1 MNNPAAAVPCTVV
14 REGKADPLAK
24 LLQEAYKDRA
34 CIDQVCSSFEVVHP
48 INFNSF
54 LSLMEDKLL

>member
-34 CIDQVCSSFEVVHP
+34 CIDQVCSLFEVVHP
-48 INFNSF
+48 INLNSF
-54 LSLMEDKLL
+54 MKPNG